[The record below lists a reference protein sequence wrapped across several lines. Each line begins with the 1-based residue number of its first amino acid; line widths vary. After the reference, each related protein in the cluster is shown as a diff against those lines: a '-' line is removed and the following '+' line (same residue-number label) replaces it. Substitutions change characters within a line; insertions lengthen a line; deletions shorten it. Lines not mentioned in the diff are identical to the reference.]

1 MGNQAQPNSPTKT
14 NKESSNQ
21 PKPNQTNEMPDIASN
36 DVIVP
41 PQQIERRQLGLSQ
54 LANKFVASGQ
64 SKKASLSKVN
74 IDPSRLLVSNLKEDK
89 RYSLESEVVPV
100 PFDVILATMDV

>member
-41 PQQIERRQLGLSQ
+41 PQQIERR
-54 LANKFVASGQ
+54 
-64 SKKASLSKVN
+64 
-74 IDPSRLLVSNLKEDK
+74 
-89 RYSLESEVVPV
+89 
-100 PFDVILATMDV
+100 